1 MATETREE
9 PGQTILVAAIDDDN
23 GGEPADA
30 PAEHAEHAKRGS
42 VDEQA
47 QGSPPSPDPSERP
60 AKKVKRGKYISR
72 AW

>member
-9 PGQTILVAAIDDDN
+9 AGQTILVAAIDADN

-30 PAEHAEHAKRGS
+30 PAEHAKRGS

-47 QGSPPSPDPSERP
+47 EGSPPSPDPSERP
-60 AKKVKRGKYISR
+60 AKKMKRGKYISR